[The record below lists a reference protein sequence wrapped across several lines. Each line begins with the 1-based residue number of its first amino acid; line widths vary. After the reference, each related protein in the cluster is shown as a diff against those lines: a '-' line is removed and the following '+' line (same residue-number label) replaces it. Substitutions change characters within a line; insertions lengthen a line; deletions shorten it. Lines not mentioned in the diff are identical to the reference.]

1 MNRFLGALRAFS
13 FVFVLG
19 GLIGFGAFSGLVSG
33 YDTPDANLQADA
45 IVVLTGDTG
54 RLATGGELFRAGASP
69 QLLISGVHA
78 SVTAQDIQNHTGL
91 SDVQF
96 NCCVEL
102 GREAAD
108 TAGNALET
116 ADWVGSNGYQRLI
129 IVTSDYHLPRSM
141 LEMDALMPDVEF
153 IAVPVRTR
161 PPWHDLGTARLWL
174 QEYAKFAAVWVFQE
188 HRQPRTD
195 S

>member
-1 MNRFLGALRAFS
+1 MNRLLGALRAFS
-13 FVFVLG
+13 FVFVMG

-33 YDTPDANLQADA
+33 FDTPDASLRADA

-54 RLATGGELFRAGASP
+54 RLATGGELFRSGTSP

-78 SVTAQDIQNHTGL
+78 SVTAQDIQEQTGV
-91 SDVQF
+91 SDRQF

-116 ADWVGSNGYQRLI
+116 AEWVNANGYQSLI

-141 LEMDALMPDVEF
+141 LEMGALMPELEL
-153 IAVPVRTR
+153 IAVPVRTN
-161 PPWHDLGTARLWL
+161 PPWRDLGTARLWL
-174 QEYAKFAAVWVFQE
+174 QEYAKFAAVWMYQE
-188 HRQPRTD
+188 HRQTRNN

>member
-1 MNRFLGALRAFS
+1 MSRLLGVLRALS
-13 FVFVLG
+13 FVFVMG

-33 YDTPDANLQADA
+33 YDTPDANLRADA

-54 RLATGGELFRAGASP
+54 RLATGGELLRAGASP

-78 SVTAQDIQNHTGL
+78 SVTAQNIQDQTGV
-91 SDVQF
+91 SDGQF

-116 ADWVGSNGYQRLI
+116 ADWVDTNGYQSLI

-141 LEMDALMPDVEF
+141 LEMGALMPDVEF
-153 IAVPVRTR
+153 IAVPVRTN
-161 PPWHDLGTARLWL
+161 PPWRDLGTARLWL
-174 QEYAKFAAVWVFQE
+174 QEYAKFAAVWLYQE
-188 HRQPRTD
+188 HRQPRTN